1 MSQWRLRWK
10 RFLGF
15 SQLLNKVSGSWFGL
29 GLPKF
34 RYFRGMRLKFSNG
47 WNVVMGALFLT
58 VGAMVSCSEEL
69 PPVIMTEEEKPLL
82 DTFYIGSVPAAS
94 VKKVLLFDVTG
105 VRCNNCPKA
114 AVLAKNLAS
123 SNSGRVEVVALYPKT
138 PMSLTF
144 PWAGFDTMSTIE
156 AEQIATAMGGITSL
170 PLGAVDQVAFNGS
183 KLLNTSDWGAAVTAQ
198 LAKTSPFNLSV
209 KSTWKSTDGKSRVE
223 IKAVANSAIS
233 SNYKWV
239 VAITENGVKSKQSDQ
254 DAPGGMVDDYEH
266 EHALRGVVGST
277 LGSDINSAAV
287 SAGYVREKHFYLVP
301 KAKWVA
307 ANCDVVVWIYDAD
320 TKEVVQVEKVALK

>member
-1 MSQWRLRWK
+1 M
-10 RFLGF
+10 FLKTLLKSPNNF
-15 SQLLNKVSGSWFGL
+15 S
-29 GLPKF
+29 
-34 RYFRGMRLKFSNG
+34 YFRGMRLNFSRSF
-47 WNVVMGALFLT
+47 LFSLGLLLT
-58 VGAMVSCSEEL
+58 GMVGLISCSEEL

-138 PMSLTF
+138 PMSLTS

-209 KSTWKSTDGKSRVE
+209 KSIWKSADGKSRVE

-233 SNYKWV
+233 WNYKWV

-277 LGSDINSAAV
+277 LGSDINTTAV

-307 ANCDVVVWIYDAD
+307 ANCDVVVWIYDAN
-320 TKEVVQVEKVALK
+320 TKEVVQVEKVSLK

>member
-1 MSQWRLRWK
+1 M
-10 RFLGF
+10 
-15 SQLLNKVSGSWFGL
+15 
-29 GLPKF
+29 KF

-47 WNVVMGALFLT
+47 WTVVMCALFLT
-58 VGAMVSCSEEL
+58 VGAMVSCDEEL

-114 AVLAKNLAS
+114 AKLAKKLDSIYA
-123 SNSGRVEVVALYPKT
+123 GRMELVALYPKIF
-138 PMSLTF
+138 PSLTM
-144 PWAGFDTMSTIE
+144 PWSGFDTMVTDE
-156 AEQIATAMGGITSL
+156 ATQIVAALGSIPNL
-170 PLGAVDQVAFNGS
+170 PVGAVDQFTYNGGRV
-183 KLLNTSDWGAAVTAQ
+183 LQTSDWAAAVTAQ
-198 LAKTSPFNLSV
+198 LAKTSPINITLN
-209 KSTWKSTDGKSRVE
+209 STWKAADGKARVE
-223 IKAVANSAIS
+223 IKAVANSDLKA
-233 SNYKWV
+233 NYKWV
-239 VAITENGVKSKQSDQ
+239 VAITESKVKSKQSDQ
-254 DAPGGMVDDYEH
+254 DAPGGMVDDYDH
-266 EHALRGVVGST
+266 EYAMRGVVGST
-277 LGSDINSAAV
+277 LGSDINTASV

>member
-1 MSQWRLRWK
+1 MLILAVIASVTEEVVK
-10 RFLGF
+10 ITKEF
-15 SQLLNKVSGSWFGL
+15 S
-29 GLPKF
+29 
-34 RYFRGMRLKFSNG
+34 YFRGMRLNFSRS
-47 WNVVMGALFLT
+47 FLLSLGLLLT
-58 VGAMVSCSEEL
+58 GMVGLISCSEEL

-209 KSTWKSTDGKSRVE
+209 KSTWKSADGKSRVE
-223 IKAVANSAIS
+223 IKAVANTAIT

-277 LGSDINSAAV
+277 LGSEINTAAV

-307 ANCDVVVWIYDAD
+307 SNCDVVVWIYDAD
-320 TKEVVQVEKVALK
+320 TKEVVQVEKVSLK

>member
-1 MSQWRLRWK
+1 
-10 RFLGF
+10 
-15 SQLLNKVSGSWFGL
+15 
-29 GLPKF
+29 
-34 RYFRGMRLKFSNG
+34 
-47 WNVVMGALFLT
+47 
-58 VGAMVSCSEEL
+58 
-69 PPVIMTEEEKPLL
+69 MTAEEKPLL
-82 DTFYIGSVPAAS
+82 DTFYVGSVPSAS

-144 PWAGFDTMSTIE
+144 PWAGYDTMSTSE
-156 AEQIATAMGGITSL
+156 AEIIATAMGGITSL

-198 LAKTSPFNLSV
+198 LAKTSPINITLN
-209 KSTWKSTDGKSRVE
+209 STWKTADGKARVE
-223 IKAVANSAIS
+223 IKAVANTALTA
-233 SNYKWV
+233 NYKWV
-239 VAITENGVKSKQSDQ
+239 VAITESGVKSKQSDQ
-254 DAPGGMVDDYEH
+254 DAPGGMVDDYDH

-277 LGSDINSAAV
+277 LGSDINTTAV
-287 SAGYVREKHFYLVP
+287 SAGYVREKHFYVVP
-301 KAKWVA
+301 KAKWNA
-307 ANCDVVVWIYDAD
+307 ANCDVVVWVYNAD

>member
-1 MSQWRLRWK
+1 
-10 RFLGF
+10 
-15 SQLLNKVSGSWFGL
+15 
-29 GLPKF
+29 
-34 RYFRGMRLKFSNG
+34 MRLKYSNG
-47 WNVVMGALFLT
+47 WTVVMGALFLT
-58 VGAMVSCSEEL
+58 VGAMVSCDEEL

-114 AVLAKNLAS
+114 AVLAKNLSS

-209 KSTWKSTDGKSRVE
+209 KSTWKSADGKSRVE
-223 IKAVANSAIS
+223 IKAVANTAIT

-287 SAGYVREKHFYLVP
+287 SAGYVREKHFYFVP

-307 ANCDVVVWIYDAD
+307 SNCDVVVWIYDAD
-320 TKEVVQVEKVALK
+320 TKEVVQVEKVSLK

>member
-1 MSQWRLRWK
+1 
-10 RFLGF
+10 
-15 SQLLNKVSGSWFGL
+15 
-29 GLPKF
+29 
-34 RYFRGMRLKFSNG
+34 MRLKFSNG
-47 WNVVMGALFLT
+47 WTVVLGALFLT
-58 VGAMVSCSEEL
+58 VGAMVSCDEEL

-114 AVLAKNLAS
+114 AVLAKSLAS

-156 AEQIATAMGGITSL
+156 ADQIATALGGITSL

-223 IKAVANSAIS
+223 IRAIANTAIS

-277 LGSDINSAAV
+277 LGSDINTAAV

-307 ANCDVVVWIYDAD
+307 ANCDVVVWIYDAN
-320 TKEVVQVEKVALK
+320 TKEVVQVEKVSLK

>member
-1 MSQWRLRWK
+1 
-10 RFLGF
+10 
-15 SQLLNKVSGSWFGL
+15 
-29 GLPKF
+29 
-34 RYFRGMRLKFSNG
+34 MRLKFSNG
-47 WNVVMGALFLT
+47 WTVVMGALFLT
-58 VGAMVSCSEEL
+58 VGAMVSCDEEL

-114 AVLAKNLAS
+114 AKLAKKLDSIYA
-123 SNSGRVEVVALYPKT
+123 GRMELVALYPKILN
-138 PMSLTF
+138 PLTM
-144 PWAGFDTMSTIE
+144 PWSGFDTLVTDE
-156 AEQIATAMGGITSL
+156 ATQIVAALGSIPNL
-170 PLGAVDQVAFNGS
+170 PVGAVDQFTYNGGRV
-183 KLLNTSDWGAAVTAQ
+183 LQTSDWAAAVNAQ
-198 LAKTSPFNLSV
+198 LGKTSPFNLSV
-209 KSTWKSTDGKSRVE
+209 KSTWKSADGKSRVE
-223 IKAVANSAIS
+223 IKAVANTAIA

-277 LGSDINSAAV
+277 LGSDINSTAV

-307 ANCDVVVWIYDAD
+307 ANCDVVVWIYDAN
-320 TKEVVQVEKVALK
+320 TKEVVQVEKVSLK

>member
-1 MSQWRLRWK
+1 
-10 RFLGF
+10 
-15 SQLLNKVSGSWFGL
+15 
-29 GLPKF
+29 
-34 RYFRGMRLKFSNG
+34 
-47 WNVVMGALFLT
+47 
-58 VGAMVSCSEEL
+58 MVSCDEEL

-114 AVLAKNLAS
+114 AVLAKNLAT
-123 SNSGRVEVVALYPKT
+123 SNAGRVEVVALYPKT

-144 PWAGFDTMSTIE
+144 PWAGYDTMSTIE

-209 KSTWKSTDGKSRVE
+209 KSTWKSADGKSRVE
-223 IKAVANSAIS
+223 IKAVANTSIT

-254 DAPGGMVDDYEH
+254 DAPGGMVDEYEH

-277 LGSDINSAAV
+277 LGSDVNSAAV

-301 KAKWVA
+301 KAKWNA
-307 ANCDVVVWIYDAD
+307 SKCDVVVWVYNAD
-320 TKEVVQVEKVALK
+320 TKEVVQVEKVSLK

>member
-1 MSQWRLRWK
+1 MLILAVIASVTEEVVK
-10 RFLGF
+10 ITKEF
-15 SQLLNKVSGSWFGL
+15 S
-29 GLPKF
+29 
-34 RYFRGMRLKFSNG
+34 YFRGMRLNFSRS
-47 WNVVMGALFLT
+47 FLLSLGLLLT
-58 VGAMVSCSEEL
+58 GMVGLISCNEEL

-114 AVLAKNLAS
+114 AVLAKNLAA

-209 KSTWKSTDGKSRVE
+209 KSTWKSADGKSRVE
-223 IKAVANSAIS
+223 IKAVANTAIS

-277 LGSDINSAAV
+277 LGSDINTTAV

-301 KAKWVA
+301 KAKWNA
-307 ANCDVVVWIYDAD
+307 SNCDVVVWVYNAD
-320 TKEVVQVEKVALK
+320 TKEVVQVEKVSLK

>member
-1 MSQWRLRWK
+1 
-10 RFLGF
+10 
-15 SQLLNKVSGSWFGL
+15 
-29 GLPKF
+29 
-34 RYFRGMRLKFSNG
+34 MRLKFSNG
-47 WNVVMGALFLT
+47 WTVVMGALFLT
-58 VGAMVSCSEEL
+58 VGAMVSCDEEL

-114 AVLAKNLAS
+114 AKLAKKLDSIYA
-123 SNSGRVEVVALYPKT
+123 GRMELVALYPKIFN
-138 PMSLTF
+138 SLTM
-144 PWAGFDTMSTIE
+144 PWSGFDTMVTDE
-156 AEQIATAMGGITSL
+156 ATQIVAALGSIPNL
-170 PLGAVDQVAFNGS
+170 PVGAVDQFTYNGGRV
-183 KLLNTSDWGAAVTAQ
+183 LQTSDWAAAVTAQ
-198 LAKTSPFNLSV
+198 LAKTSPINITLN
-209 KSTWKSTDGKSRVE
+209 STWKAADGKARVE
-223 IKAVANSAIS
+223 IKAVANTALTA
-233 SNYKWV
+233 NYKWV

-277 LGSDINSAAV
+277 LGSDINTTAV

-320 TKEVVQVEKVALK
+320 TKEVVQVEKVSLK

>member
-1 MSQWRLRWK
+1 
-10 RFLGF
+10 
-15 SQLLNKVSGSWFGL
+15 
-29 GLPKF
+29 
-34 RYFRGMRLKFSNG
+34 
-47 WNVVMGALFLT
+47 MGALFLT
-58 VGAMVSCSEEL
+58 VGAMVSCDEEL

-82 DTFYIGSVPAAS
+82 DTFYVGSVPAAS

-114 AVLAKNLAS
+114 AVLAKNLAT
-123 SNSGRVEVVALYPKT
+123 SNAGRVEVVALYPKT

-144 PWAGFDTMSTIE
+144 PWAGYDTMSTIE

-209 KSTWKSTDGKSRVE
+209 KSIWKSADGKSRVE
-223 IKAVANSAIS
+223 IKAVANTAIA

-277 LGSDINSAAV
+277 LGSDINTTAV
-287 SAGYVREKHFYLVP
+287 SAGYVREKHFYFVP

-307 ANCDVVVWIYDAD
+307 SNCDVVVWIYDAD
-320 TKEVVQVEKVALK
+320 TKEVVQVEKVSLK